1 MTPNRS
7 SHLTSNRISYDHMS
21 VWMFFHDVCSLL
33 FPSLFL
39 QYVGV
44 KIKLKFTPTLHSS
57 HFNRNDKP
65 VVAYIQRYTGYCSG
79 TRQLHDVSA
88 AAAAGLLATTLDQP
102 TWKPCAWRFA
112 VSVRYLHASL
122 IRFTSRN
129 DHNFTVGYRSYRLD
143 RALDLMYLMIAV
155 LTVNA
160 FMGQFLNCLV

>member
-1 MTPNRS
+1 
-7 SHLTSNRISYDHMS
+7 
-21 VWMFFHDVCSLL
+21 
-33 FPSLFL
+33 
-39 QYVGV
+39 V
-44 KIKLKFTPTLHSS
+44 KIKLKFTP
-57 HFNRNDKP
+57 
-65 VVAYIQRYTGYCSG
+65 AYRPTHLILTGMISQLLRTIQRYTGYCSG

-88 AAAAGLLATTLDQP
+88 AAAAGLLTTTLDQP
-102 TWKPCAWRFA
+102 TWKHCAWRFA

-160 FMGQFLNCLV
+160 FIGQFLNCLV